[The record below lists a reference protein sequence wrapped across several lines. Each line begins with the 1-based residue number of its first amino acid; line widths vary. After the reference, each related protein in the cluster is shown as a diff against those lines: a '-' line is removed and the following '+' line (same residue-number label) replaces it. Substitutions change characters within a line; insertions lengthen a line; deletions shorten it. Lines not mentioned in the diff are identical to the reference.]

1 MQQIV
6 ASADEDVRRVV
17 RSLSDD
23 VQASLALS
31 RAMLRAVAALSP
43 ALNTV
48 AESAVEQELAD
59 ARRLAAP
66 LRVVEL
72 LEETRQRL
80 AEIPEKAAMA
90 SALEHA
96 LVAAAAALPDIED
109 FRQAYG

>member
-1 MQQIV
+1 M
-6 ASADEDVRRVV
+6 V
-17 RSLSDD
+17 RSLSAD

-43 ALNTV
+43 TLN
-48 AESAVEQELAD
+48 AMIEGAVEQELAA

-90 SALEHA
+90 SALEQA

-109 FRQAYG
+109 SRQAYG